1 MIGCDRIGISVFRV
15 RQRHTFTCAAART
28 VVFVWGAFKT
38 HRLSRVSTLGYILDF
53 TTHQHGY
60 RADGGRFRNYNHCRL
75 CMAMMSILQMTDIY
89 FTLYLPYIATVVP
102 ALGDPRRERTP
113 AMYGHVINVPTHFN
127 IKLPAIGGHL
137 PNADADSHLLVV
149 RTCYNGQFKQMPRF
163 WRSFQPKI
171 ARGGH
176 PNLRPT
182 FCSNVHAAIW

>member
-1 MIGCDRIGISVFRV
+1 MPWSQQRWIHQWIVVINLNGPNGSRPKSTRISIHDHATVTDSKATLSVSVTESVSVTSV
-15 RQRHTFTCAAART
+15 R
-28 VVFVWGAFKT
+28 
-38 HRLSRVSTLGYILDF
+38 
-53 TTHQHGY
+53 
-60 RADGGRFRNYNHCRL
+60 
-75 CMAMMSILQMTDIY
+75 AMC
-89 FTLYLPYIATVVP
+89 LYLDNHTVVP

-127 IKLPAIGGHL
+127 VKLPAIGGHL

-163 WRSFQPKI
+163 RRSFQPKI